1 MVTKG
6 LDFDNVSV
14 VGILDADTMLH
25 LPDFRSAERTYH
37 VLAQVAGRAGRR
49 NHRGLVV
56 LQTRSAD
63 SDIIAHVVHN
73 DYESMFRTQMEER
86 RQFHYPPFYR
96 LINIYLRHNDYSRT
110 EQLAH
115 ELGDLLRQTFGD
127 RVLGPDRPAVARVRS
142 MYVRKLM
149 LKIEKQ
155 ASANKVRSLL
165 FDIQARLL
173 QQPSAHGVQIYY
185 DVDPM

>member
-1 MVTKG
+1 MVEVATAVE
-6 LDFDNVSV
+6 LDL
-14 VGILDADTMLH
+14 GDAL
-25 LPDFRSAERTYH
+25 
-37 VLAQVAGRAGRR
+37 
-49 NHRGLVV
+49 
-56 LQTRSAD
+56 LQGALGD
-63 SDIIAHVVHN
+63 
-73 DYESMFRTQMEER
+73 E
-86 RQFHYPPFYR
+86 
-96 LINIYLRHNDYSRT
+96 
-110 EQLAH
+110 LAH